1 MIDSAMNAIKI
12 FFWGLTSIFRG
23 DHTEEE
29 DPQITRIRKDL
40 ENYTSISDRERLAG
54 DWQAVQRD
62 MGKAWKKI
70 TSPTAH
76 TE

>member
-23 DHTEEE
+23 DHTEE
-29 DPQITRIRKDL
+29 DPRITRIRKDL

-54 DWQAVQRD
+54 DWHAVQRD
-62 MGKAWKKI
+62 MGKAWKKT

-76 TE
+76 TN